1 LKLILL
7 GPPGAGKG
15 TIAAKISEKYGI
27 PGISTGD
34 LFRNAVKN
42 STPLGLKVKE
52 IMGKGELVPDELTCG
67 LVKERLGKDDI
78 KNGYMLDG
86 FPRTIPQAE
95 ALKKFAQIDIVINF
109 ICSNEVVISRLS
121 GRRVCRDC
129 GKIYHITNMPPK
141 TEGVCDACSGELY
154 TRDDDK
160 IESIKNR
167 LEVYKQQTE
176 PLINFYKELKILQD
190 IDSSKT
196 PTEAM
201 DQISSILG

>member
-52 IMGKGELVPDELTCG
+52 IMGKGELVPDELTCD
-67 LVKERLGKDDI
+67 LVKERLGKDDV

-95 ALKKFAQIDIVINF
+95 ALKDFAQIDKVINF
-109 ICSNEVVISRLS
+109 ICSNDVVISRLS
-121 GRRVCRDC
+121 GRRICKDC
-129 GKIYHITNMPPK
+129 GKIYHVTNMPPK
-141 TEGVCDACSGELY
+141 TEGICDACGGELY

-167 LEVYKQQTE
+167 LEVYKEQTE
-176 PLINFYKELKILQD
+176 PLINFYKNLNILED

-196 PTEAM
+196 PKEAM
-201 DQISSILG
+201 EQIQSILG

>member
-15 TIAAKISEKYGI
+15 TIAALISEKYNI
-27 PGISTGD
+27 TGISTGD
-34 LFRNAVKN
+34 LFRQAVKN

-52 IMGKGELVPDELTCG
+52 IMKKGELVPDEVTCD
-67 LVKERLGKDDI
+67 LVKERLSKDDI
-78 KNGYMLDG
+78 KKGYMLDG

-95 ALKKFAQIDIVINF
+95 TLKGFAEIDMVINF
-109 ICSNEVVISRLS
+109 ICNNDVVVSRLS

-154 TRDDDK
+154 IRDDDK

-167 LEVYKQQTE
+167 LEVYKEQTE
-176 PLINFYKELKILQD
+176 PLINFYKNLNLLKD

-196 PTEAM
+196 PKEAM
-201 DQISSILG
+201 EQISEILG

>member
-1 LKLILL
+1 MKLILL

-15 TIAAKISEKYGI
+15 TIAALISEKYNI
-27 PGISTGD
+27 TGISTGD
-34 LFRNAVKN
+34 LFRQAVKN

-52 IMGKGELVPDELTCG
+52 IMKKGELVPDEVTCD
-67 LVKERLGKDDI
+67 LVKERLSKNDI
-78 KNGYMLDG
+78 KKGYMLDG

-95 ALKKFAQIDIVINF
+95 TLKEFAEIDMVINF
-109 ICSNEVVISRLS
+109 ICNNDVVVSRLS

-154 TRDDDK
+154 IRDDDK

-167 LEVYKQQTE
+167 LEVYKEQTE
-176 PLINFYKELKILQD
+176 PLINFYKNMNLLKD

-196 PTEAM
+196 PKEAM
-201 DQISSILG
+201 EQISEILG

>member
-1 LKLILL
+1 MKLILL

-15 TIAAKISEKYGI
+15 TIAALISEKYNI
-27 PGISTGD
+27 TGISTGD
-34 LFRNAVKN
+34 LFRQAVKN

-52 IMGKGELVPDELTCG
+52 IMKKGELVPDEVTCD
-67 LVKERLGKDDI
+67 LVKERLSKDDI
-78 KNGYMLDG
+78 KKGYMLDG

-95 ALKKFAQIDIVINF
+95 TLKGFAEIDMVINF
-109 ICSNEVVISRLS
+109 ICNNDVVVSRLS

-154 TRDDDK
+154 IRDDDK

-167 LEVYKQQTE
+167 LEVYKEQTE
-176 PLINFYKELKILQD
+176 PLINFYKNLNLLKD

-196 PTEAM
+196 PKEAM
-201 DQISSILG
+201 EQISEILG

>member
-1 LKLILL
+1 MKLILL

-15 TIAAKISEKYGI
+15 TIAALISEKYNI
-27 PGISTGD
+27 TGISTGD
-34 LFRNAVKN
+34 LFRQAVKN

-52 IMGKGELVPDELTCG
+52 IMKKGELVPDEVTCD
-67 LVKERLGKDDI
+67 LVKERLSKNDI
-78 KNGYMLDG
+78 KKGYMLDG

-95 ALKKFAQIDIVINF
+95 TLKEFAEIDMVINF
-109 ICSNEVVISRLS
+109 ICNNDVVVSRLS

-154 TRDDDK
+154 VRDDDK
-160 IESIKNR
+160 IESNKNR
-167 LEVYKQQTE
+167 LEVYKEQTE
-176 PLINFYKELKILQD
+176 PLINFYKNLNLLKD

-196 PTEAM
+196 PKEAM
-201 DQISSILG
+201 EQISEILG

>member
-52 IMGKGELVPDELTCG
+52 IMGKGELVPDELTCD
-67 LVKERLGKDDI
+67 LVKERLGKDDV

-95 ALKKFAQIDIVINF
+95 ALKDFAQIDKVINF
-109 ICSNEVVISRLS
+109 ICSNDVVISRLS
-121 GRRVCRDC
+121 GRRVCKDC
-129 GKIYHITNMPPK
+129 GKIYHVTNMPPK
-141 TEGVCDACSGELY
+141 TEGICDACGGELY

-167 LEVYKQQTE
+167 LEVYKEQTE
-176 PLINFYKELKILQD
+176 PLINFYKNLNILED

-196 PTEAM
+196 PKEAM
-201 DQISSILG
+201 EQIQSILG

>member
-15 TIAAKISEKYGI
+15 TIAALISEKYNI
-27 PGISTGD
+27 TGISTGD
-34 LFRNAVKN
+34 LFRQAVKN

-52 IMGKGELVPDELTCG
+52 IMKKGELVPDEVTCD
-67 LVKERLGKDDI
+67 LVKERLSKDDI
-78 KNGYMLDG
+78 KEGYMLDG

-95 ALKKFAQIDIVINF
+95 TLKGFAEIDMVINF
-109 ICSNEVVISRLS
+109 ICNNDVVVSRLS

-129 GKIYHITNMPPK
+129 AKIYHITNMPPK

-154 TRDDDK
+154 IRDDDK

-167 LEVYKQQTE
+167 LEVYKEQTE
-176 PLINFYKELKILQD
+176 PLINFYKNLNLLKD

-196 PTEAM
+196 PKEAM
-201 DQISSILG
+201 EQISEILG

>member
-1 LKLILL
+1 MKLILL

-15 TIAAKISEKYGI
+15 TIAALISEKYNI
-27 PGISTGD
+27 TGISTGD
-34 LFRNAVKN
+34 LFRQAVKN

-52 IMGKGELVPDELTCG
+52 IMKKGELVPDEVTCD
-67 LVKERLGKDDI
+67 LVKERLSKDDI
-78 KNGYMLDG
+78 KKGYMLDG
-86 FPRTIPQAE
+86 FPRTISQAE
-95 ALKKFAQIDIVINF
+95 TLKGFAEIDMVINF
-109 ICSNEVVISRLS
+109 ICNNDVVVSRLS

-154 TRDDDK
+154 IRDDDK

-167 LEVYKQQTE
+167 LEVYKEQTE
-176 PLINFYKELKILQD
+176 PLINFYKNLNLLKD

-196 PTEAM
+196 PKEAM
-201 DQISSILG
+201 EQISEILG

>member
-1 LKLILL
+1 MKLILL

-15 TIAAKISEKYGI
+15 TIAAKITEKYGI

-52 IMGKGELVPDELTCG
+52 IMQKGELVPDQLTCD
-67 LVKERLGKDDI
+67 LVKERLGKDDVAE
-78 KNGYMLDG
+78 GYMLDG

-95 ALKKFAQIDIVINF
+95 SLKGFAQIDTVINF
-109 ICSNEVVISRLS
+109 ICNNDVVISRLS

-129 GKIYHITNMPPK
+129 GKIYHIKNMPPK
-141 TEGVCDACSGELY
+141 EEGICDACGGELY
-154 TRDDDK
+154 IRDDDK

-167 LEVYKQQTE
+167 LEIYKKQTE
-176 PLINFYKELKILQD
+176 PLINFYKNLNLLKD

-196 PTEAM
+196 PVEAM
-201 DQISSILG
+201 EQISDILR